1 MGFRF
6 EGTLLMPTPKSA
18 EVNEAE
24 RRIGNVLAELEGRTG
39 SDVQGISLEELVD
52 TDPAT
57 GRPAVHKGVEITVTP
72 RPQRRWV
79 R

>member
-1 MGFRF
+1 
-6 EGTLLMPTPKSA
+6 MPTPKSA

-24 RRIGNVLAELEGRTG
+24 RRIGSVLVELETRTA
-39 SDVQGISLEELVD
+39 SDVKGISLEELVD
-52 TDPAT
+52 TDPDT
-57 GRPAVHKGVEITVTP
+57 GRSAVHKGVEITMTP

>member
-1 MGFRF
+1 
-6 EGTLLMPTPKSA
+6 MPNPKSA
-18 EVNEAE
+18 EINEAE
-24 RRIGNVLAELEGRTG
+24 RRIGHVLAELETQTG
-39 SDVQGISLEELVD
+39 SDVKDISLEELVD

-57 GRPAVHKGVEITVTP
+57 GQPAVHKEVEIKVTP

>member
-1 MGFRF
+1 
-6 EGTLLMPTPKSA
+6 MPNPKSA
-18 EVNEAE
+18 EINEAE
-24 RRIGNVLAELEGRTG
+24 RRIGNVLAELETQTG
-39 SDVQGISLEELVD
+39 SDVKDISLEELVD

-57 GRPAVHKGVEITVTP
+57 GQPAVHKGVEITVTP

>member
-1 MGFRF
+1 
-6 EGTLLMPTPKSA
+6 MPNHKTA
-18 EVNEAE
+18 EINEAE
-24 RRIGNVLAELEGRTG
+24 RRIGNVLAELETQTG
-39 SDVQGISLEELVD
+39 SDVKDISLEELVD

-57 GRPAVHKGVEITVTP
+57 GQPAVHKGVEITVTP

>member
-1 MGFRF
+1 
-6 EGTLLMPTPKSA
+6 MPLHKPA
-18 EVNEAE
+18 EINEAE
-24 RRIGNVLAELEGRTG
+24 RRIGNVLAELETQTG
-39 SDVQGISLEELVD
+39 SDVKDISLEELVE

-72 RPQRRWV
+72 RPERRWV

>member
-1 MGFRF
+1 
-6 EGTLLMPTPKSA
+6 MPNSKSA
-18 EVNEAE
+18 EINEAE
-24 RRIGNVLAELEGRTG
+24 RRIGNVLAELETQTG
-39 SDVQGISLEELVD
+39 SDVKDISLEELVD

-57 GRPAVHKGVEITVTP
+57 GQPAVHKGVEITVTP